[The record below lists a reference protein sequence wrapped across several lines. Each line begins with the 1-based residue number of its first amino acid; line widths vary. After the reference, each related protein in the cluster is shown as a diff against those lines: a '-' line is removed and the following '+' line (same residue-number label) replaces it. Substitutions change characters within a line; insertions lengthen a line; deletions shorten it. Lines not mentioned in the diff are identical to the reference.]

1 MSENQECEQV
11 SQFGDSTVESS
22 HLKGYFFL
30 KKFLSK
36 KVLTEM
42 KIKVSEKV
50 FDFAPI
56 QKTLN
61 EPELRKDFDF

>member
-1 MSENQECEQV
+1 M
-11 SQFGDSTVESS
+11 T
-22 HLKGYFFL
+22 
-30 KKFLSK
+30 
-36 KVLTEM
+36 
-42 KIKVSEKV
+42 IKVSEKV